1 MVKKLEK
8 LNMKNYKFDFKMNM
22 CKYLLIFFAGSFA
35 GYIYEVIFYLLFDHE
50 LVNRGFL
57 YGPYLPVYG
66 FGAVILVFLLKRFKK
81 NPLVVF
87 LFAMFVTGV
96 VEYFTGYLMWQI
108 YHKMWWDYTGLFLNI
123 DGYVC
128 LRSVLTFG
136 IGGILLIYLIEPL
149 ICKFISN
156 IKKKVYRVSCLLLFI
171 IILAFLLWHFHRF
184 YSKFDF
190 LCVLL
195 F

>member
-66 FGAVILVFLLKRFKK
+66 FGAVILVLLLKRFKK

-156 IKKKVYRVSCLLLFI
+156 IKKKVYRVSCVLLFI
-171 IILAFLLWHFHRF
+171 II
-184 YSKFDF
+184 FDF
-190 LCVLL
+190 ILTIMFRNKL
-195 F
+195 

>member
-1 MVKKLEK
+1 MRVVDDMVKKLEK

-66 FGAVILVFLLKRFKK
+66 FGAVILVLLLKRFKK

-171 IILAFLLWHFHRF
+171 II
-184 YSKFDF
+184 FDF
-190 LCVLL
+190 ILTIMFRNKL
-195 F
+195 

>member
-1 MVKKLEK
+1 MVKELEK

-22 CKYLLIFFAGSFA
+22 CKYLLIFFIGSVV

-87 LFAMFVTGV
+87 LLAMFVTGV

-149 ICKFISN
+149 VCKFISSVK
-156 IKKKVYRVSCLLLFI
+156 KKKVYSVSYLFLFI
-171 IILAFLLWHFHRF
+171 II
-184 YSKFDF
+184 FDF
-190 LCVLL
+190 VLTIMFRNKL
-195 F
+195 

>member
-1 MVKKLEK
+1 MRVVDDMVKKLEK

-66 FGAVILVFLLKRFKK
+66 FGAVILVLLLKRFKK

-156 IKKKVYRVSCLLLFI
+156 IKKKVYRVSCVLLFI
-171 IILAFLLWHFHRF
+171 II
-184 YSKFDF
+184 FDF
-190 LCVLL
+190 ILTIMFRNKL
-195 F
+195 

>member
-1 MVKKLEK
+1 MRVVDDMVKKLEK

-66 FGAVILVFLLKRFKK
+66 FGAVILVLLLKKFKK

-171 IILAFLLWHFHRF
+171 IV
-184 YSKFDF
+184 FDF
-190 LCVLL
+190 ILTIMFRNKL
-195 F
+195 